1 MGEFTLLDHLRSMAQ
16 QNGNEQRVQ
25 VNQRL
30 LIDKMLARYSSDFV
44 VFRELIQNSDDAKAT
59 SFHFEITCEPLRPP
73 ATSAKTKITLPSKEL
88 TAQNESLLMSNTVLK
103 FHNSRITQLRMVNNG
118 IVFEETDWKR
128 VASIAEGNT
137 NVDSVGQFG
146 VGFFTVFSYCD
157 EPIITSGNEY
167 MAFVWRDDI
176 SLTTYR
182 CQLPI
187 EQQSNQTSI
196 ILKMKTEYILI
207 TEANTDSSENRVK
220 LAKNTAKDTTKKET
234 VPSIDF
240 NQLKTYLAKVL
251 SFTKYINEISV
262 KINGD
267 TVFQI
272 KKTKVLIPPAQGKA
286 QFKKQSSVH
295 SILNLNRFEESEQT
309 FSITNGPS
317 LTLRHVAVDAAV
329 TINEKLHSQ
338 IQRTMKKRLPSNIQ
352 IQILY
357 ASNDLIASRR
367 SRTPPIDSDPNAEIL
382 NSLIPLKFE
391 NGRVSPSG
399 LIFVGLGTHQTTGL
413 GMHAFSHLIPTI
425 ERENIDLQDAY
436 ISIWNTE
443 LLMSIGQIA
452 RLIYERTMLADFNKS
467 QKLIDDYEISL
478 TSYSFQSSVPD
489 GKIGMYLFL
498 MQSSPGNLLQ
508 SDTTR

>member
-59 SFHFEITCEPLRPP
+59 SFHFEITCEPLRLLV
-73 ATSAKTKITLPSKEL
+73 TSAKTKITLPSKEL

-118 IVFEETDWKR
+118 IVFDETDWKR

-137 NVDSVGQFG
+137 NVESVGQFG

-207 TEANTDSSENRVK
+207 TEANTDSSESRVK
-220 LAKNTAKDTTKKET
+220 LAKNTTKGTTEKET

-240 NQLKTYLAKVL
+240 NQLKTYCAK
-251 SFTKYINEISV
+251 
-262 KINGD
+262 
-267 TVFQI
+267 
-272 KKTKVLIPPAQGKA
+272 
-286 QFKKQSSVH
+286 
-295 SILNLNRFEESEQT
+295 
-309 FSITNGPS
+309 
-317 LTLRHVAVDAAV
+317 
-329 TINEKLHSQ
+329 
-338 IQRTMKKRLPSNIQ
+338 
-352 IQILY
+352 
-357 ASNDLIASRR
+357 
-367 SRTPPIDSDPNAEIL
+367 
-382 NSLIPLKFE
+382 
-391 NGRVSPSG
+391 
-399 LIFVGLGTHQTTGL
+399 
-413 GMHAFSHLIPTI
+413 
-425 ERENIDLQDAY
+425 
-436 ISIWNTE
+436 
-443 LLMSIGQIA
+443 
-452 RLIYERTMLADFNKS
+452 
-467 QKLIDDYEISL
+467 
-478 TSYSFQSSVPD
+478 
-489 GKIGMYLFL
+489 
-498 MQSSPGNLLQ
+498 
-508 SDTTR
+508 